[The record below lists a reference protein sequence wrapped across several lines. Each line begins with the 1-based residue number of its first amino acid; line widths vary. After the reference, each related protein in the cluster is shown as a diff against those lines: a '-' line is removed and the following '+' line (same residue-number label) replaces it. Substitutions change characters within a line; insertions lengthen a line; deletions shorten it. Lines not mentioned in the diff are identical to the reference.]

1 MVSLVPS
8 CAAALPVR
16 PVLMSFWADQGP
28 LRRGFPVP
36 GSLDAAGT
44 RQRNPA
50 FRAQLN
56 DVDVLAYAFLEVD
69 AAGNVYFRNPAVD
82 LSAQDLAGFCARHPA
97 DCPGDARAADGSFDA
112 FTRLQNRTG
121 TLRKI
126 ISVGGAHSQKTMDHV
141 LAQPARFVRSVA
153 ALVSAYHLDGVDLDF
168 EPNSFFFGDQGRQLV
183 ALADALRSALGP
195 AAFLSIELP
204 TDWETLRSIECR
216 GTRGCSDNLAALA
229 RVAYLSLMGYAVHV
243 PSYPGPAIT
252 ANDSNLFSDPSEP
265 LLAGFDHISLESCP
279 DTSSCR
285 SRQHLPYLGPCKPWG
300 LQGPLGRFAVLRGA
314 ALRRVNGHPFAACAA
329 QAHSASPSWLRRMPR
344 VAAMATRA
352 THASHPRASLPALSA
367 VGTSFVQLTLYP
379 GP

>member
-28 LRRGFPVP
+28 LRRGFPV
-36 GSLDAAGT
+36 
-44 RQRNPA
+44 PA

-168 EPNSFFFGDQGRQLV
+168 EPNSFFFR
-183 ALADALRSALGP
+183 R
-195 AAFLSIELP
+195 
-204 TDWETLRSIECR
+204 
-216 GTRGCSDNLAALA
+216 
-229 RVAYLSLMGYAVHV
+229 
-243 PSYPGPAIT
+243 PGP
-252 ANDSNLFSDPSEP
+252 P
-265 LLAGFDHISLESCP
+265 AGRAGRCAQICAGTGRIPQYRAAHRLGDAAEHRVQGHPWVQRQFG
-279 DTSSCR
+279 R
-285 SRQHLPYLGPCKPWG
+285 SGARG
-300 LQGPLGRFAVLRGA
+300 LSFAHGLCGARAVLSGSRHHG
-314 ALRRVNGHPFAACAA
+314 
-329 QAHSASPSWLRRMPR
+329 Q
-344 VAAMATRA
+344 
-352 THASHPRASLPALSA
+352 
-367 VGTSFVQLTLYP
+367 
-379 GP
+379 